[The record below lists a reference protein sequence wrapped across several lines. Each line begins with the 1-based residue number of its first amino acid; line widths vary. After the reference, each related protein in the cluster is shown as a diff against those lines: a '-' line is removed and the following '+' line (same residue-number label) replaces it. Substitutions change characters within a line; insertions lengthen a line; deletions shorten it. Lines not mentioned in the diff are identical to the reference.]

1 MGFFNSMN
9 IAASGLTAQR
19 LRMDTISENIANV
32 NTTRTQHGAGG
43 PYQRKTVLFET
54 ITDTDPFNLVFN
66 NVFGTWG
73 GLNPAHQGMGVRVS
87 QIVEDDSAG
96 PLVFDPT
103 HPDAYREGPMEGYVR
118 MPNVNIV
125 EEMVN
130 MISASRSYEANITAM
145 QNFRTMT
152 QRTLEIGQG
161 R

>member
-1 MGFFNSMN
+1 MSFFNSMN
-9 IAASGLTAQR
+9 ISASGLTANR
-19 LRMDTISENIANV
+19 LRMDIISENIANV
-32 NTTRTQHGAGG
+32 NTTRTAGGG

-54 ITDTDPFNLVFN
+54 ITDNDPFNLVFN

-73 GLNPAHQGMGVRVS
+73 GLQPAPQGRGVRVS
-87 QIVEDDSAG
+87 RIVEDDSIG
-96 PLVFDPT
+96 LLQFDPH
-103 HPDAYREGPMEGYVR
+103 HPDADVEGYVR

-130 MISASRSYEANITAM
+130 MISATRSYEANITAM

>member
-1 MGFFNSMN
+1 MSFFNTMN
-9 IAASGLTAQR
+9 IAASGLTANR

-32 NTTRTQHGAGG
+32 NTTRTADGG
-43 PYQRKTVLFET
+43 PYRRKTVLFET
-54 ITDTDPFNLVFN
+54 ITDNDPFNMVFN

-73 GLNPAHQGMGVRVS
+73 GLNPAPQGLGVRVS
-87 QIVEDDSAG
+87 RIVEDDSPG
-96 PLVFDPT
+96 MLTYDPT
-103 HPDAYREGPMEGYVR
+103 HPDRDENGYVR

>member
-1 MGFFNSMN
+1 MSFFNTMN
-9 IAASGLTAQR
+9 IAASGLTANR

-32 NTTRTQHGAGG
+32 NTTRTASGG

-54 ITDTDPFNLVFN
+54 MTDNDPFALVFN

-73 GLNPAHQGMGVRVS
+73 GMEPAPQGRGVRVS
-87 QIVEDDSAG
+87 RIVEDDSPG
-96 PLVFDPT
+96 FLTFDPT
-103 HPDAYREGPMEGYVR
+103 HPDAYQEGPMAGYVR

-130 MISASRSYEANITAM
+130 MISATRSYEANITAM
-145 QNFRTMT
+145 QNFRQMT
-152 QRTLEIGQG
+152 QRTLELGQG

>member
-1 MGFFNSMN
+1 MSFFNSMN
-9 IAASGLTAQR
+9 ISASGLTANR

-32 NTTRTQHGAGG
+32 NTTRTASGG
-43 PYQRKTVLFET
+43 PYQRKTVLFES
-54 ITDTDPFNLVFN
+54 IEDNDPFNRVFN

-73 GLNPAHQGMGVRVS
+73 GLNPSAQGHGVRVS
-87 QIVEDDSAG
+87 RIVEDDSPG
-96 PLVFDPT
+96 LLTYDPS
-103 HPDAYREGPMEGYVR
+103 HPDADEYGYVR

-130 MISASRSYEANITAM
+130 MISATRSYEANITAM